1 MQKLSFLKP
10 ALPLTVICV
19 VIALLLAVVN
29 AVTAD
34 KIEDNARKEK
44 ESAIEKIFPESEK
57 IVACGDY
64 LTAAGKN
71 DYCFCEEPPI
81 TLENSEKIIIYRWN
95 RPYPADRHFHF
106 DLEELGYELASTE
119 EFIGNSHPTITE
131 QIYKKVR

>member
-1 MQKLSFLKP
+1 MNLIVCLDNRNGMMFGGRRQSRDKLLCERVM
-10 ALPLTVICV
+10 ALTTGKLYMS
-19 VIALLLAVVN
+19 
-29 AVTAD
+29 
-34 KIEDNARKEK
+34 EY
-44 ESAIEKIFPESEK
+44 SAKIFPESEK

-95 RPYPADRHFHF
+95 RHYPADRHFHF